1 MRKLWDGLK
10 KRENTV
16 WAMAFCILLSII
28 ISICFDFYYDLNDDV
43 LMKDILAGI
52 YTGVP
57 EGHNIQ
63 MLYPVSLFISLFY
76 RVCPEIPWYG
86 IFLWCCQLGSIYVLT
101 KGALSFVASRLRK
114 LLLLCAEAGVFFTL
128 LLWEFVFVQYTVTCT
143 LLAAAAAFR
152 FYLSGTETSPGAFVR
167 KNLVSI
173 VLVVLA
179 FQIRSEMLAL
189 VLPLICVTGVCR
201 WAAEKPI
208 FTAQNAAKYFS
219 VFGLILAGLLVSQG
233 VHMAAYS
240 SEAWKQFNSFFDSRT
255 QLYDFLGVPSY
266 EENADF
272 YESLGLSE
280 AEQELLVNYN
290 FGLDEEIDAELLEKL
305 CAYQENQYAE
315 NTDFL
320 ATLKGAVIT
329 YRYRTLHEDAPW
341 NLAVLAGYLLVLA
354 AALCNRH
361 FRILWEL
368 PLLGTVRTGL
378 WLFILYRG
386 RAPIR
391 ITHSL
396 YLMEFFILLALL
408 FAECGQLSGRSKKS
422 CCALVCFA
430 TAAGL
435 TVWMA
440 GESFSSVRT
449 EYTRREAVNRELA
462 ALKEYV
468 QKQEECFYFLD
479 VYSSV
484 AYSEKLFNVGD
495 NGLSNYDIMGGW
507 ACKSPLTYQKY
518 ARFGMEDMESALTEL
533 DGVYMLESA
542 HRSASLLPTAEWL
555 PAYYETQGLRIEVV
569 QTDTIMNGAEEA
581 FVVYHIQKQ

>member
-1 MRKLWDGLK
+1 MKKLWERLK
-10 KRENTV
+10 EGENTV
-16 WAMAFCILLSII
+16 WTAGFCVLLSLML
-28 ISICFDFYYDLNDDV
+28 SICFDFYYDLNDDV

-63 MLYPVSLFISLFY
+63 MLYPLSLFLSLFY
-76 RVCPEIPWYG
+76 RICPEIPWYG
-86 IFLWCCQLGSIYVLT
+86 IFLWCCQFGSIYVLT
-101 KGALSFVASRLRK
+101 KGVLSFVTSRLRK
-114 LLLLCAEAGVFFTL
+114 LFLLCVEAGLFFTL

-152 FYLSGTETSPGAFVR
+152 FYLSEAEPSTGAFVR
-167 KNLVSI
+167 ENLPSI

-189 VLPLICVTGVCR
+189 VLPFICVTGVCR
-201 WAAEKPI
+201 WAAEKPV

-233 VHMAAYS
+233 LHAVAYGS
-240 SEAWKQFNSFFDSRT
+240 KEWKEFNSFFDSRT

-305 CAYQENQYAE
+305 CAYRENQYAE

-320 ATLKGAVIT
+320 ATLKKAVST
-329 YRYRTLHEDAPW
+329 YRYRTLYEDAPW
-341 NLAVLAGYLLVLA
+341 NLAVFAGYLLVLA

-368 PLLGTVRTGL
+368 PLMGTVRTGL

-386 RAPIR
+386 RSPIR

-396 YLMEFFILLALL
+396 YLMEAAVLLALF
-408 FAECGQLSGRSKKS
+408 FAEWGQLSGRTKKNGF
-422 CCALVCFA
+422 ALA
-430 TAAGL
+430 GMIAAAGI
-435 TVWMA
+435 TIGMA
-440 GESFSSVRT
+440 GESVASVQN
-449 EYTRREAVNRELA
+449 EYDRRETVNEELT
-462 ALKEYV
+462 ALQQYTEE
-468 QKQEECFYFLD
+468 QEENFYFLD

-484 AYSEKLFNVGD
+484 AYSEKLFAAG
-495 NGLSNYDIMGGW
+495 GGKASNYDIMGGW
-507 ACKSPLTYQKY
+507 ASKSPLMYQKY
-518 ARFGMEDMESALTEL
+518 IRFGITDMESALTEL
-533 DGVYMLESA
+533 DSVYMLESV

-555 PAYYETQGLRIEVV
+555 PAYYAAQGIQVELIR
-569 QTDTIMNGAEEA
+569 TDTIKNGEEEA
-581 FVVYHIQKQ
+581 FAVYRIQKR